1 MAPKRKRAATLSK
14 QQDEPT
20 PAAPMEGQQPATN
33 DASHNAEDKLNNG
46 HDETAE
52 DGPANKRSKSD
63 DGNEL
68 DMGAG
73 GERGKMTMEAPPK
86 AGLIHPNGYR
96 TNDPPEGRP
105 VRVYADGVFDLFH
118 LG

>member
-20 PAAPMEGQQPATN
+20 PAAPMEDQQPTTI
-33 DASHNAEDKLNNG
+33 DASQDKLNNG

-52 DGPANKRSKSD
+52 DGPANKRPKSD
-63 DGNEL
+63 DEIENEL